1 MARTGQSIENP
12 VTGQRIVWVQ
22 TAADTAG
29 ASLCFDLYLRAGA
42 AVSAEHRHLR
52 QIEHFVVIGGDLRVT
67 VDRPFRTT
75 WGSET
80 RRPWKL
86 ARRSRWVNVS
96 NADTH
101 VRVTLSPAL
110 DTETFFE
117 TLFGLA
123 RDGKTNRK
131 GLPGLARIAVAYR
144 TLGDSCPRVTRPPVG
159 VQDAVFAVAA
169 PVGRMLGKRGVY
181 ARYSPDHA
189 KA

>member
-1 MARTGQSIENP
+1 MARTGESIENT
-12 VTGQRIVWVQ
+12 VTGERIVWVQ

-29 ASLCFDLYLRAGA
+29 ESLCFDLYLIAGA

-52 QIEHFVVIGGDLRVT
+52 QTEHFVVLGGSLRVT
-67 VDRPFRTT
+67 VNGRQDDLGAGDETT
-75 WGSET
+75 IEAGT
-80 RRPWKL
+80 PH
-86 ARRSRWVNVS
+86 RWVNVS
-96 NADTH
+96 NAETQ

-123 RDGKTNRK
+123 RDGKANRK
-131 GLPGLARIAVAYR
+131 GLPGLAQIALAYR

-181 ARYSPDHA
+181 ARYSPDHP